1 MYYHIE
7 NGYIMTQK
15 HETFVMIWVLIEDKV
30 DKSKC
35 LKNIFFFWKL
45 SRKCS
50 REVPVFTSLFET
62 ADGKQWMV
70 TLHQIIVSVGH
81 RILPLCWGCGFSN
94 PHKEFLFCIKNE
106 YIFAIKIAHWYFS
119 FLFWW
124 KFHWTLCIW

>member
-7 NGYIMTQK
+7 NGYIITQK

-30 DKSKC
+30 EKVKMFE
-35 LKNIFFFWKL
+35 KHFFFWKL

-70 TLHQIIVSVGH
+70 TLHQIILQQQTK
-81 RILPLCWGCGFSN
+81 I
-94 PHKEFLFCIKNE
+94 
-106 YIFAIKIAHWYFS
+106 IKISITINPLLQFTAT
-119 FLFWW
+119 FLCKNVLHRSKMGIKESTPYSPVLRIHTF
-124 KFHWTLCIW
+124 